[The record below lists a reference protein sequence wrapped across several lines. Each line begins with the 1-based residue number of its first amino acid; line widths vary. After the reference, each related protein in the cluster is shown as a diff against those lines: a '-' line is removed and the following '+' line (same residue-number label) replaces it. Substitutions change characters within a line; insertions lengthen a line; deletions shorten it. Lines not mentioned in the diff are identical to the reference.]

1 MSKNY
6 STGKAREEQ
15 QFVKQKKL
23 SKQLVAAV
31 LICNGFSKD
40 ATTVLRVSI
49 SGSKCCPNSRSPTI
63 VFLLISRGVHHRHFV
78 FFIHTQHHVVVAILF
93 IGSIIKDVDELKT
106 SIGTL
111 SAEIRSN
118 KESRTASADH
128 EKILEIHERE
138 LTDRRNNVIIVGLAE
153 VENKSSGDRC
163 RS

>member
-1 MSKNY
+1 M
-6 STGKAREEQ
+6 
-15 QFVKQKKL
+15 
-23 SKQLVAAV
+23 
-31 LICNGFSKD
+31 
-40 ATTVLRVSI
+40 
-49 SGSKCCPNSRSPTI
+49 
-63 VFLLISRGVHHRHFV
+63 
-78 FFIHTQHHVVVAILF
+78 VVAILF

-128 EKILEIHERE
+128 KKILEIHERE